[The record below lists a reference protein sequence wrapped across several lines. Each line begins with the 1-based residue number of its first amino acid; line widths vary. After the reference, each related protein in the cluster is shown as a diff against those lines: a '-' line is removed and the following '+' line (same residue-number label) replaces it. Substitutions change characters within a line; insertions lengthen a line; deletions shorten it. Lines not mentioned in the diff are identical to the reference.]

1 MSDFFPN
8 FAAILNYFEILLKF
22 GHLPSHFLT
31 FLEKIPI
38 VGPMNRWG
46 SNFGQCL
53 MASFIGGLFMKAIVS
68 LVGLTAL
75 MAGQAFGQEA
85 SAEKAPEKKIDF
97 SGILQGKVNLMDSR
111 RSTTPDYSLSIPQLN
126 VKVSE
131 GIAKGQLDL
140 RFTGNDGS
148 GSDGKEDKYHNN
160 VLIRKAEAGIDLPSK
175 TGFRVGRVRPG
186 NPAVWGADITTT
198 LDGYGGM
205 DGLMLKQEIPL
216 GEGGKIKVAATL
228 GNNLVVPS
236 SKLAR
241 SDVYG
246 EDTGF
251 YPSFKKDK
259 AMVASLDLELSG
271 VKAGF
276 YYGAEKNQVKKNE
289 AAKIETTPTA
299 ADPTK
304 FETKSIPAKKT
315 FADVT
320 HLEAS
325 LGYDMD
331 GIGAGVAYQL
341 ITTAKESEGSID
353 GKGKVIRTTT
363 VTDKKKKESIL
374 SLGMNGDST
383 LFGVKDLVQTGDKLT
398 YALSYAVSATRAGG
412 EKEADKDKNEVGLSF
427 GYGVGAYNIDFNYAY
442 TFSKAKQ
449 FTDKDESKADAKKNF
464 SKLYLNSVYNF

>member
-1 MSDFFPN
+1 
-8 FAAILNYFEILLKF
+8 
-22 GHLPSHFLT
+22 
-31 FLEKIPI
+31 
-38 VGPMNRWG
+38 
-46 SNFGQCL
+46 

-97 SGILQGKVNLMDSR
+97 SGYIQGKVNLMDSR
-111 RSTTPDYSLSIPQLN
+111 RSTTPDYALSIPQLN
-126 VKVSE
+126 VKISE
-131 GIAKGQLDL
+131 GIVKGQMDL
-140 RFTGNDGS
+140 RFTGNNTED
-148 GSDGKEDKYHNN
+148 DKYNN
-160 VLIRKAEAGIDLPSK
+160 RVVIRKAEAGLDLPSK

-186 NPAVWGADITTT
+186 NPAIWGADITTT

-205 DGLMLKQEIPL
+205 DGLMLKQEVPL
-216 GEGGKIKVAATL
+216 GEGGKIKLAATL

-241 SDVYG
+241 SDYYG
-246 EDTGF
+246 YDQA
-251 YPSFKKDK
+251 SFKKDK

-276 YYGAEKNQVKKNE
+276 YYGAEKNQVKANDP
-289 AAKIETTPTA
+289 AKVETTPTA

-398 YALSYAVSATRAGG
+398 YALSYAVSAKRAGG
-412 EKEADKDKNEVGLSF
+412 EKEADNDKNEVGLSF
-427 GYGVGAYNIDFNYAY
+427 GYGAGAYNVDLNYAY

-449 FTDKDESKADAKKNF
+449 FTDKDESKAGAKKNF
-464 SKLYLNSVYNF
+464 SKLYLNSIYSF